1 MSSKAFQQKQA
12 ADQRENRTDQETS
25 RLVHHIGPVGTGLF
39 PGWGPKL

>member
-1 MSSKAFQQKQA
+1 MDTKAFPNKQA
-12 ADQRENRTDQETS
+12 AERSETRNDQLSS